1 MKRNHFWMLIILSL
15 FFSQGTNLWAASQQ
29 TSSSSSNVVTKEQ
42 IDADI
47 DSMMGGLR
55 DMTKK
60 VDEMLKT
67 GWNNTSWDTI
77 TGGNNPRL
85 DLQDGKE
92 RYVLRLDVPGMTKN
106 DLSIEAKEDKMTISG
121 ERKFESSQQEGSYSR
136 QERSFGSFTRTI
148 TFSELVKPEEISAE
162 YKDGVLTVFVPKKNP
177 SPDETAVKVKIQ

>member
-1 MKRNHFWMLIILSL
+1 MERNYFWLLIILSL
-15 FFSQGTNLWAASQQ
+15 GVFQNNLWGAASQQ
-29 TSSSSSNVVTKEQ
+29 TSSSSSTTVTKEQ

-47 DSMMGGLR
+47 DSMIGGLR

-60 VDEMLKT
+60 VDEMLKN
-67 GWNNTSWDTI
+67 GWNNTSWDAI
-77 TGGNNPRL
+77 AGGYNPRL

-106 DLSIEAKEDKMTISG
+106 DLSIEAKEDKITISG

-148 TFSELVKPEEISAE
+148 TFSELVKPEEINAE
-162 YKDGVLTVFVPKKNP
+162 YKDGVLTVFVPKKAP
-177 SPDETAVKVKIQ
+177 SPDESAVKVKIQ